1 MSTRMSNEAATT
13 SCAAASDA
21 QHAVLSRPRWSDRM
35 AALPGVR
42 AVVAAVHERR
52 FVRNRD
58 RNLFRGVFDTRESAQ
73 ASSPSSRP
81 VGYDNAESAALYLGR
96 TEPDAYD
103 YPAMLWLA
111 RRVAE
116 GARTVFDVGGHFGMK
131 YYAFEPRIAMP
142 ADLRWTVCDVPAVV
156 QRGRAIAARRDT
168 AGRLAFTDDHAALD
182 GQDVL
187 FASGV
192 LQYLPMTLPD
202 WLAGLR
208 RPPCHLILNT
218 TPLHPSRSFF
228 TLNSI
233 GTAFCPY
240 RVQHESALFGALESM
255 GYRRADR
262 WVNPGKAMHIPT
274 HPEHS
279 LDDYVGACLVRG

>member
-1 MSTRMSNEAATT
+1 MSNRVVRAFRAAT
-13 SCAAASDA
+13 SDEP
-21 QHAVLSRPRWSDRM
+21 HDVLSRPRWTDRV

-42 AVVAAVHERR
+42 VVAAAVHEQR
-52 FVRNRD
+52 FATNRN
-58 RNLFRGVFDTRESAQ
+58 RNLFRGVFDTRESAE
-73 ASSPSSRP
+73 ASAPETRP

-96 TEPDAYD
+96 TDPDAYD

-111 RRVAE
+111 RRIAE

-142 ADLRWTVCDVPAVV
+142 DDLTWTVCDVPAVV
-156 QRGRAIAARRDT
+156 QRGRTIAARRDT
-168 AGRLAFTDDHAALD
+168 AGRLAFTDDYAALD

-208 RPPCHLILNT
+208 RPPRHLLLNT
-218 TPLHPSRSFF
+218 TPLHPGRSYF

-240 RVQHESALFGALESM
+240 RVQHEAALFGALESM

-262 WVNPGKAMHIPT
+262 WINPGKAMRIPT
-274 HPEHS
+274 HPDHS
-279 LDDYVGACLVRG
+279 LDDYVGACFVRG